1 MKWTYAIFTKD
12 YNFETMGGTRTW
24 NKGRIRPVRGDIQIR
39 DDGMMLVYSLTNYGA
54 WHGIEAENFALV
66 EGKAEAEK
74 FAATL
79 A

>member
-1 MKWTYAIFTKD
+1 
-12 YNFETMGGTRTW
+12 
-24 NKGRIRPVRGDIQIR
+24 
-39 DDGMMLVYSLTNYGA
+39 MMLVYSLTNYGA